1 MGMKEVN
8 KFKQPLGGDNAHCIH
23 VVWQPPPPHWMSNQY
38 KPDYS
43 GN

>member
-23 VVWQPPPPHWMSNQY
+23 VVWQPPPHWMSNQY

>member
-8 KFKQPLGGDNAHCIH
+8 KFKQPLGSDNAHCIH
-23 VVWQPPPPHWMSNQY
+23 VVWQPPHWMSNQY